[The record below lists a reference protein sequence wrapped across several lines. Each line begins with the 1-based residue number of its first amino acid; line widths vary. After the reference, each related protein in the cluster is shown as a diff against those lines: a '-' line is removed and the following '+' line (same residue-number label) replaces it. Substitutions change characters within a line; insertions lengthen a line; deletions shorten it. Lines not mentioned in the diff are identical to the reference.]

1 MFGSSKPVVLEPY
14 SRRRSRR
21 LMPRWL
27 VLLLTGA
34 ALGVGGVILVQERH
48 LPPRLSAAESAQL
61 RSAFEEA
68 ESDRQRLKLELVDTT
83 KRLETALGE
92 NKQLSEQL
100 SESRQAVE
108 DLRNDV
114 GTLVASLPPD
124 PRGGAI
130 SVRAARIT
138 TKGQKL
144 DYDVVLSRDRA
155 SAGKPLTGVMRLVVA
170 GDSARGPETK
180 IASAPIAISVGA
192 YESLRGS
199 LPLPEGFK
207 PRQTTISLQDRVD
220 GKQLG
225 MRVVYVK

>member
-1 MFGSSKPVVLEPY
+1 MFGSSKPVVFEPY
-14 SRRRSRR
+14 GRRRSRAR
-21 LMPRWL
+21 VPRWL
-27 VLLLTGA
+27 VLLLTGV

-48 LPPRLSAAESAQL
+48 LPPRLSAAESAEL
-61 RSAFEEA
+61 RKSFDEA
-68 ESDRQRLKLELVDTT
+68 ETDRQRLKLELVDTS
-83 KRLETALGE
+83 KRLETALE
-92 NKQLSEQL
+92 DNKKLTADL
-100 SESRQAVE
+100 SESREAVD
-108 DLRNDV
+108 DLRADV

-138 TKGQKL
+138 TKGKTL

-155 SAGKPLTGVMRLVVA
+155 TGKPLTGVMRLVVA

-180 IASAPIAISVGA
+180 VSSEPIAISVGA

-199 LPLPEGFK
+199 LALPEGFK
-207 PRQTTISLQDRVD
+207 PRQTTISLLDRVD
-220 GKQLG
+220 GRQLG